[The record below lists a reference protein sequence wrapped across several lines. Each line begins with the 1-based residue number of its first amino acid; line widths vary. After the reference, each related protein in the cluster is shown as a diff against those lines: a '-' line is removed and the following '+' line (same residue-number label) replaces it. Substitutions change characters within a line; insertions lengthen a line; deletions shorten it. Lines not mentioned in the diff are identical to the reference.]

1 MNELKL
7 KKNKLSDEKR
17 KSLSY
22 FKYRK
27 SILNEKIRKRRKEK
41 HNKFI
46 KDNKKV
52 VISLDVLFGLI
63 ILFNLGALLIT
74 NTLVIKDDPSKE
86 FTEANPI
93 AGEIHGFKLHSGE
106 NSFFASFMFFVYM
119 WAFLSFL
126 YIYVRRIIYEER
138 HLFALIAYA
147 ILYATVL
154 GTDFINNLGFYLGKV
169 IYG

>member
-1 MNELKL
+1 MNEFKLERVKL
-7 KKNKLSDEKR
+7 KDKFKYE
-17 KSLSY
+17 KSL
-22 FKYRK
+22 
-27 SILNEKIRKRRKEK
+27 LNDKIRKRKKEK
-41 HNKFI
+41 HNKFV
-46 KDNKKV
+46 KEHKKTLRYLDTIF
-52 VISLDVLFGLI
+52 VII

-74 NTLVIKDDPSKE
+74 NALVFKDNPSAE
-86 FTEANPI
+86 FFESNPI

-154 GTDFINNLGFYLGKV
+154 GTDFINNLGFYLGKG